1 METFA
6 KLVIACVFGVAAAGG
21 RNGFGAHHALQRGG
35 FRGGPLVAAAATP
48 SFAAAD
54 DSGPPQPYS
63 FSYDNT
69 DEFGTQLFHN
79 EQGDGSNA
87 KSGSYGYRDANGL
100 FRTVTYVADENG
112 YRATVDTNEPGTAPG
127 NSADA
132 VFNANTVAN
141 PVAAA
146 ASAPVPASF
155 ARPGAFGGAGRFGAK
170 GASWS
175 G

>member
-1 METFA
+1 METFG
-6 KLVIACVFGVAAAGG
+6 KLVIACAFAVAAAGG
-21 RNGFGAHHALQRGG
+21 RFGAHHALQRGG

-48 SFAAAD
+48 GFAAAD
-54 DSGPPQPYS
+54 GSGPPQPYS

-87 KSGSYGYRDANGL
+87 KTGSYGYRDANGL
-100 FRTVTYVADENG
+100 FRTVSYVADENG

-132 VFNANTVAN
+132 VFNANPVAN

-146 ASAPVPASF
+146 ASAPVPSGF
-155 ARPGAFGGAGRFGAK
+155 VRPGFGGAGRFGAK